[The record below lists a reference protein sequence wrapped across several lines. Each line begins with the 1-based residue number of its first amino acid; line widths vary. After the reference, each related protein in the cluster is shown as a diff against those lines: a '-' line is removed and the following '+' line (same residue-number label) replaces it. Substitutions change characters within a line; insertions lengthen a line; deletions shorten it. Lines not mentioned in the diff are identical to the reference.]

1 MSRFAA
7 KVAAA
12 CSLLAAG
19 LVLGGPALAAQLVPA
34 ESRIGFV
41 SRQMGVPVE
50 GSFRRFDAD
59 IDFDPAKPGKG
70 HFAIRVDTSSVDL
83 PTRDAIEEVAKPGW
97 FDAARFPRATFE
109 STAVRAA
116 GTDRYEVDGTL
127 TVRGQARPV
136 VVPVQL
142 TRSPGRAVAE
152 GEFTVRRLAFS
163 IGAGEWADTSLVA
176 DEVLV
181 RFRLVLS
188 GKPF

>member
-1 MSRFAA
+1 VSR
-7 KVAAA
+7 VAAR
-12 CSLLAAG
+12 AAG
-19 LVLGGPALAAQLVPA
+19 AFAILVAGLALGGPALAAQLVPA

-59 IDFDPAKPGKG
+59 IDFDPANPRKG
-70 HFAIRVDTSSVDL
+70 RFAIRVETSSVDL

-97 FDAARFPRATFE
+97 FDTSRFPRATFE
-109 STAVRAA
+109 SSAVRAA
-116 GTDRYEVDGTL
+116 GNDRYEVDGTL

-176 DEVLV
+176 DEVVV